1 MRMAVS
7 IGVPV
12 LLVGMV
18 AVADPAA
25 AATAPATK
33 CTVDAADR
41 ARIGMTRAADGTLHH
56 TQWLEQEGVVAANL
70 AIQKAVEAQFR
81 LTDQKATAAA
91 VVRTGYLGTAVD
103 HNTHTLVT
111 VVTPEYAARAATFR
125 TRVAAATPALPAGVS
140 ARVIVGCHSGAALAA
155 GADLLTGRAWHPE
168 AAKATFGFGIDAA
181 DSRIHASFAPEDR
194 AAAEAAQKALGDIA
208 VVTLDGAAR
217 TGRLD
222 DGTPHYGGAGVRV
235 GSGPLNS
242 NICTTAFT
250 VRRNSDGQ
258 RGGISAGHCFTNGQS
273 IWSSTRFWGNSW
285 GRASYPAFDMIGIAA
300 ANQTYDN
307 TIHVDPCCPNTRNVT
322 GRKAP
327 AVNDS
332 VCQSG
337 MVTRAICGLVITNLF
352 AQLCDADG
360 CTTGLLDA
368 RRGTDTVVRGGDSG
382 GPIYIRSGTSNAV
395 AVGLTVGTTSGGR
408 NLVGEK
414 LGTIESHLGVT
425 ILTS

>member
-1 MRMAVS
+1 MAVS

-12 LLVGMV
+12 LLLGMV
-18 AVADPAA
+18 AVVEPAA
-25 AATAPATK
+25 AATAPAGK
-33 CTVDAADR
+33 CTVDATNPAKV
-41 ARIGMTRAADGTLHH
+41 GMTRAADGTLHH

-70 AIQKAVEAQFR
+70 AIQKAVETQFG

-103 HNTHTLVT
+103 HNTQTLVT
-111 VVTPEYAARAATFR
+111 VVTPEYAAKAATFR
-125 TRVAAATPALPAGVS
+125 GKVAAATPALPVGVS
-140 ARVIVGCHSGAALAA
+140 TAVIVGCNSGAELAA
-155 GADLLTGRAWHPE
+155 GADLLTGRAWHPD

-181 DSRIHASFAPEDR
+181 DSRIHASFAPKDK
-194 AAAEAAQKALGDIA
+194 AAAEAAQKALGDLA

-222 DGTPHYGGAGVRV
+222 DGTPHFGGAGVRV
-235 GSGPLNS
+235 GSGSLNS

-250 VRRNSDGQ
+250 VRRNSNGQ
-258 RGGISAGHCFTNGQS
+258 RGGISAGHCFNNDQS
-273 IWSSTRFWGNSW
+273 IWSSTKFWGNGW
-285 GRASYPAFDMIGIAA
+285 GRANYPAFDMIGISATS
-300 ANQTYDN
+300 QTYDN
-307 TIHVDPCCPNTRNVT
+307 TIHVDPCCPTTRNVT
-322 GRKAP
+322 SRKAP

-337 MVTRAICGLVITNLF
+337 MITRAICGLVITNLF

-360 CTTGLLDA
+360 CTSGLLDA
-368 RRGTDTVVRGGDSG
+368 HRGTDTVIRGGDSG
-382 GPIYIRSGTSNAV
+382 GPIYIRSGSSNAV
-395 AVGLTVGTTSGGR
+395 AVGLNVGTTSGGS

-414 LGTIESHLGVT
+414 LSSIESHLGVT